1 MQSMFQQMYDQH
13 GEHHHGKPEMLPPS
27 GDNEYRMLYVGV
39 KTRRAGV
46 AESCVAGNRRVQDA
60 ASTYVLCPCMGTG
73 VSWNLEVRS
82 GAEIT

>member
-1 MQSMFQQMYDQH
+1 MVNN
-13 GEHHHGKPEMLPPS
+13 LPNPPC
-27 GDNEYRMLYVGV
+27 V

-46 AESCVAGNRRVQDA
+46 AESRDAGNRRVQDA
-60 ASTYVLCPCMGTG
+60 ASTYVLRPRMGTG